1 MRYFLVN
8 LAIHCVLL
16 GVLILMACLTARRN
30 KRHKTKSVFFYFLPL
45 IFAILAILD
54 LALITGPRMMDIS
67 SIASRSYYYDTG
79 KVTNV
84 SFLNNYFVVDGKC
97 YFMNPLRLKVKAG
110 DTVRIKHTHY
120 SLFTS
125 EVIDISNPDATATL
139 DEKDGGNKK

>member
-16 GVLILMACLTARRN
+16 GVLIMLACITAKRN
-30 KRHKTKSVFFYFLPL
+30 KKHKTKSVFFYFLPL
-45 IFAILAILD
+45 VFAILAILD

-67 SIASRSYYYDTG
+67 SIASKSYYYDTG
-79 KVTNV
+79 KVTSV
-84 SFLNNYFVVDGKC
+84 SFLNNYFIVDGKC

-125 EVIDISNPDATATL
+125 EVIDMSNPNASLT
-139 DEKDGGNKK
+139 EKENEEKK

>member
-16 GVLILMACLTARRN
+16 GVLIMLACITARRN
-30 KRHKTKSVFFYFLPL
+30 KKRQTKSVIFYFLPL
-45 IFAILAILD
+45 VFAILAILD

-79 KVTNV
+79 KVSSV

-125 EVIDISNPDATATL
+125 EVIDMSNADASLTEKET
-139 DEKDGGNKK
+139 DEKK